1 MPVRFHWSRHTR
13 TNNPCSSP
21 TTPTSHPLVHPKS
34 RKRYQWTIDGACD
47 TLATITDPLTPL
59 HFMLA
64 HVESWGCSWR
74 YNWRYRYRYSNGYGY
89 GYKRAAAETRLSS
102 QWICKIRDKHLQFGQ
117 SRHRYRFTFLL
128 LIVSALFLLFM
139 LRSDIYN
146 SIVLISFRTLLI
158 FHPQSELQKE
168 KREGKTEVQ
177 SNWQPVKIK
186 CLTTFSTSLCAS
198 VCVCLSVCL
207 CSLLFY
213 VSCLNW
219 FIYAPGSHSFFALT
233 SRTRICRIFIV
244 WLTTFCGCLAR
255 L

>member
-1 MPVRFHWSRHTR
+1 
-13 TNNPCSSP
+13 
-21 TTPTSHPLVHPKS
+21 
-34 RKRYQWTIDGACD
+34 
-47 TLATITDPLTPL
+47 
-59 HFMLA
+59 MLA
-64 HVESWGCSWR
+64 HVESWGCSCR
-74 YNWRYRYRYSNGYGY
+74 YNWRYRYRYRYSNGYGY

-117 SRHRYRFTFLL
+117 SRHRYRFAFLL
-128 LIVSALFLLFM
+128 PFPIITCSLIVSALFLLFM

-158 FHPQSELQKE
+158 FHPQSSELQKE
-168 KREGKTEVQ
+168 RREKAKLKF
-177 SNWQPVKIK
+177 NRID
-186 CLTTFSTSLCAS
+186 SLWKLNAS
-198 VCVCLSVCL
+198 LLFRLVCVHRCVSVYVCVCL

-219 FIYAPGSHSFFALT
+219 FIYAPGSHSFFALA

-244 WLTTFCGCLAR
+244 WLTTFCGCLAP